1 MEERM
6 TDQEKKVKKEM
17 PKKENPIVEYLRDTR
32 SELKKV
38 HWPGRQETW
47 NLTKI
52 VLAFTFGMAIFL
64 GLLDLVFVRMLGGIV
79 TQNLWAYIIT
89 AVVLGAI
96 ATAAVLI
103 KRNEGV

>member
-1 MEERM
+1 M
-6 TDQEKKVKKEM
+6 TDQEKKVKKET
-17 PKKENPIVEYLRDTR
+17 PKKENPIMEYLRDTR

-38 HWPGRQETW
+38 NWPDRQETV

-52 VLAFTFGMAIFL
+52 VLAFTFGMALFL

-96 ATAAVLI
+96 AAAAVLI
-103 KRNEGV
+103 KRNEGA

>member
-1 MEERM
+1 M
-6 TDQEKKVKKEM
+6 TDQEKKEKKET
-17 PKKENPIVEYLRDTR
+17 PKKENPVVGYLRETR
-32 SELKKV
+32 AELKRV
-38 HWPGRQETW
+38 HWPNRQETW

-52 VLAFTFGMAIFL
+52 VLAFTFGMALFL

-96 ATAAVLI
+96 AAATVLI
-103 KRNEGV
+103 QRSEGV